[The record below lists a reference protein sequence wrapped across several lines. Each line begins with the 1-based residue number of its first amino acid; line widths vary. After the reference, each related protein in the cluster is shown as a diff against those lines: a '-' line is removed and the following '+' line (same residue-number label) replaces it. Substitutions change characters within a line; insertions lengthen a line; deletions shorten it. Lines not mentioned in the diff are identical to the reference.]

1 MPDLLWD
8 DVRNFFDPDLMGALP
23 DVSVADT
30 SVDDWQAVFELVRS
44 SVWTWEYSE
53 GGVAGPLLSA
63 ADVLARPADAESVD
77 LRVWPVPEV
86 LVIFRPMS
94 AGEIDFD
101 VDLRELQGQE
111 GLDVLCGFLGSIGRR
126 LGKPVQMT
134 AEGDWGNPVLGFDPG
149 ADCVV
154 LLADPLG
161 VQLTPAAGRD
171 S

>member
-30 SVDDWQAVFELVRS
+30 SVEDWQAVFDLVRS
-44 SVWTWEYSE
+44 SGWTWEYSE
-53 GGVAGPLLSA
+53 GGVAGPLPPA
-63 ADVLARPADAESVD
+63 ADVLARPADAETVD

-86 LVIFRPMS
+86 LAMFRPGS
-94 AGEIDFD
+94 ADEIDFD
-101 VDLRELQGQE
+101 VALRELQGQ
-111 GLDVLCGFLGSIGRR
+111 GGVDVLCGFLGSIGRR
-126 LGKPVQMT
+126 LGKPVRMT
-134 AEGDWGNPVLGFDPG
+134 AEGDWGNPVLGFEPA
-149 ADCVV
+149 ADRVV

-161 VQLTPAAGRD
+161 VQLAGAAGRD